1 MLPECSKSKV
11 RSWLFDKHYTCEPFK
26 NVGFLFK
33 IFFLRSNSL
42 SNFENFIHFE
52 RFLPNNAM
60 ISLKKTEI
68 LVGALRTILL
78 WYFFFTCMWLVTY
91 ICKMLLPLIKKLYK
105 NFAMLEYLF
114 HLFISFC
121 SIINFQNKYNH
132 HFMNNVLIIWQSSGT
147 SSKGKRILQYQVCC
161 VLPQKEKFPIS
172 SVGDIFLF
180 QTSTYPVVDTY
191 ILGIARILQLW
202 PGSLQIRKGNPGK
215 WDLGKVVNLWE
226 LFVNV

>member
-1 MLPECSKSKV
+1 MLAS
-11 RSWLFDKHYTCEPFK
+11 
-26 NVGFLFK
+26 
-33 IFFLRSNSL
+33 FLRYSFFGRTLCLTSKIL
-42 SNFENFIHFE
+42 YTSSVFS
-52 RFLPNNAM
+52 RTM
-60 ISLKKTEI
+60 QWSVWKRLKYW
-68 LVGALRTILL
+68 LVHYAL
-78 WYFFFTCMWLVTY
+78 YFCGIFFTCMWLVTY

-114 HLFISFC
+114 HLFISIC